1 MRTNFTVSLAKIIS
15 EFSLETLNMP
25 ANPEKIQ
32 ISTRRSGRSS
42 GNRNQP
48 VRNVD
53 G

>member
-32 ISTRRSGRSS
+32 ISTTEV
-42 GNRNQP
+42 NRGILSFSMKSEY
-48 VRNVD
+48 R
-53 G
+53 

>member
-32 ISTRRSGRSS
+32 ISTTG
-42 GNRNQP
+42 Q
-48 VRNVD
+48 D
-53 G
+53 L